1 MPETMTKSLR
11 IPRETLREIEQE
23 FRNRDFSS
31 VANELLIEGVK
42 MRRCPGVV
50 FVNSSSGTRTARI
63 AGTGND
69 VWLIIAAAQAHDLPA
84 YTFAFL
90 PPPPIKS
97 R

>member
-42 MRRCPGVV
+42 MRRCLGVV
-50 FVNSSSGTRTARI
+50 FVNNSGGTRTARI
-63 AGTGND
+63 ANRRNLTKKRNRRD
-69 VWLIIAAAQAHDLPA
+69 
-84 YTFAFL
+84 
-90 PPPPIKS
+90 
-97 R
+97 